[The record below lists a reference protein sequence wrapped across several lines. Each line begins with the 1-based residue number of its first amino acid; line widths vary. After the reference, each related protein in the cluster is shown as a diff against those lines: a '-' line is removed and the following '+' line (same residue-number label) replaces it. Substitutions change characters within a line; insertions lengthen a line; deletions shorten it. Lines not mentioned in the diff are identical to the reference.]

1 MRRIKAATVRQVI
14 VRLHRRV
21 GLAVSAFL
29 VLAGLTGSALTFRE
43 ELGMARPRTA
53 CGRFSSGHWL
63 CNTAG
68 RVPAERTG

>member
-1 MRRIKAATVRQVI
+1 MKRIKAATVRQVI

-43 ELGMARPRTA
+43 ELEDGSPQNCMRPLQLGALALQHRWTRS
-53 CGRFSSGHWL
+53 C
-63 CNTAG
+63 
-68 RVPAERTG
+68 